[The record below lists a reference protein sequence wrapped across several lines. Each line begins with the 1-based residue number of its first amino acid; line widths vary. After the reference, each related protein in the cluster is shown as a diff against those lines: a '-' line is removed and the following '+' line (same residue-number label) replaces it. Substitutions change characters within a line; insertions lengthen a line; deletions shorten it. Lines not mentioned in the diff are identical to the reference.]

1 MSSRT
6 VPCSQTEISG
16 WMTISCQLQ
25 ASGNSWKV
33 VVQLEE
39 HDWILA
45 DAIINLSFVILEE
58 DICSSHCYDD
68 CRGMCNFFV
77 LKYQYRGICV
87 LPFQEEWKVFVSTGL
102 SITLNS
108 SSIAYDRMDV
118 LCKNY
123 CVALLSHKLCCGT
136 ANLLLQMSQFRFS
149 EVWAFA
155 YMHLMKE

>member
-1 MSSRT
+1 
-6 VPCSQTEISG
+6 
-16 WMTISCQLQ
+16 MTISCQLQ
-25 ASGNSWKV
+25 ASGDSWKV

-58 DICSSHCYDD
+58 DICSHCYDD

-77 LKYQYRGICV
+77 CSSIDLLGTGVSRQYRGICV

-108 SSIAYDRMDV
+108 SSIAYDRLDV

-123 CVALLSHKLCCGT
+123 CVALLSHKKVTFHLAMSNFNCQ
-136 ANLLLQMSQFRFS
+136 AAADIISKRKWKREVLQPFPM
-149 EVWAFA
+149 
-155 YMHLMKE
+155 